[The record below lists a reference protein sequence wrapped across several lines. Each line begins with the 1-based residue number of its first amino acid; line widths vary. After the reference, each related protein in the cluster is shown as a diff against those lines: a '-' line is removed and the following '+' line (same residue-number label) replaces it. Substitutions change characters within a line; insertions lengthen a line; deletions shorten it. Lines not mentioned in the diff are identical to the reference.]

1 VASAESQGPEETI
14 DVPSPGEAEL
24 PLEDGI
30 VAKSALLQQ
39 ARSARSAIEKH
50 APDRIFTIG
59 GDCLVDLAPI
69 AYLNKRYG
77 GDVGVLWIDAHP
89 DIQTLKDTGHA
100 HAQVLGML
108 LGEGDRDFV
117 GEVDIPVR
125 PSKVMYA
132 GLDEWSANEQKVIDR
147 LNLRHSSSRELS
159 GYSNAILKW
168 IADEDIKQ
176 LAVHLDVDAIL
187 PGRFPPILFNKPG
200 TDKTILSGVPR
211 GRLEPEHVVR
221 LLRDVSAA
229 CEIVGLAITEYISWD
244 AIETRKLLSQ
254 LPLV

>member
-50 APDRIFTIG
+50 APDRILTIG

-108 LGEGDRDFV
+108 LGEGEATAISSARLISLFDRPRSCMR
-117 GEVDIPVR
+117 GWT
-125 PSKVMYA
+125 S
-132 GLDEWSANEQKVIDR
+132 GL
-147 LNLRHSSSRELS
+147 LMSRRSL
-159 GYSNAILKW
+159 
-168 IADEDIKQ
+168 IA
-176 LAVHLDVDAIL
+176 
-187 PGRFPPILFNKPG
+187 
-200 TDKTILSGVPR
+200 
-211 GRLEPEHVVR
+211 
-221 LLRDVSAA
+221 
-229 CEIVGLAITEYISWD
+229 
-244 AIETRKLLSQ
+244 
-254 LPLV
+254 